1 METNPPHLKGNQPT
15 ASERKT
21 QLKPNRQSEERFQ
34 LKGTNNPKE
43 AKAPAQVSKIDKIG
57 LYLLYFSVTLEI
69 IIVII
74 DKSNYTNPLE
84 GQLFRITFLLA
95 AGKVLCTKYS
105 LKEWAALIM
114 FGLLGLISYKITGR
128 NEILRIIAFVAA
140 CKGTDVKKLLKYV
153 FYLTTAG
160 CLLLVFLSVT
170 GIYGGLAL
178 ETDFGRGYRQVRYC
192 LGLGHPNA
200 LHCMFMML
208 VLLGLYLYHEK
219 MKWYGY
225 LVLLGMNY
233 GLYLLTDSNTGMLI
247 TACGIIGGA
256 ILYFWKGLNGKK
268 WAYLAGAALLLAC
281 AGFSAMAADAGLA
294 KPSKAETADQ
304 RKFGNPLIQ
313 AAEEHLNGRII
324 DLHYGSVRQE
334 GTTATWTLFS
344 RPENDYY
351 FDMGFVRIF
360 YWYGVI
366 PGILCI
372 LLLLLLLRQLYK
384 EKDGM
389 GLVMISVL
397 AVYTIVEAHLVSV
410 YIGRNYILFLAGMYG
425 SSMLGLNGVKEEYL
439 WKAYRLLG
447 KMERL

>member
-1 METNPPHLKGNQPT
+1 M
-15 ASERKT
+15 
-21 QLKPNRQSEERFQ
+21 
-34 LKGTNNPKE
+34 KE
-43 AKAPAQVSKIDKIG
+43 KSYLIEKISLWL
-57 LYLLYFSVTLEI
+57 LYLSVTLEI

-105 LKEWAALIM
+105 AKEWAAMIL
-114 FGLLGLISYKITGR
+114 FGILGLISYKVTGR

-140 CKGTDVKKLLKYV
+140 CKGVDVKKLLKYV

-208 VLLGLYLYHEK
+208 VLLWLYLYHEK
-219 MKWYGY
+219 VKWYGY
-225 LVLLGMNY
+225 LILFGMNY

-247 TACGIIGGA
+247 TSCGILGGA
-256 ILYFWKGLNGKK
+256 IMHYWKGLKGQK
-268 WAYLAGAALLLAC
+268 WPYFAGAVLLLAC
-281 AGFSAMAADAGLA
+281 VGFSVMAADAGLA
-294 KPSKAETADQ
+294 KPDSVGN
-304 RKFGNPLIQ
+304 FGNPVINK
-313 AAEEHLNGRII
+313 AEEHLNGRII
-324 DLHYGSVRQE
+324 DLHYGSTRRE
-334 GTTATWTLFS
+334 GTTATWRIFS
-344 RPENDYY
+344 GPENQRY
-351 FDMGFVRIF
+351 FDMGLVRIF

-366 PGILCI
+366 PGIVCI
-372 LLLLLLLRQLYK
+372 LLLLLLLKQLYK

-389 GLVMISVL
+389 GLVMMSVL
-397 AVYTIVEAHLVSV
+397 AIYTVVEAHLVSV
-410 YIGRNYILFLAGMYG
+410 YIGRNYILLLMGMYG
-425 SSMLGLNGVKEEYL
+425 SSMLYLNGTREE
-439 WKAYRLLG
+439 
-447 KMERL
+447 

>member
-1 METNPPHLKGNQPT
+1 M
-15 ASERKT
+15 
-21 QLKPNRQSEERFQ
+21 KPNQQSKKKLHLNE
-34 LKGTNNPKE
+34 KMNPKE
-43 AKAPAQVSKIDKIG
+43 GKTPEKTSRLDQIG

-105 LKEWAALIM
+105 LKEWVAMIM
-114 FGLLGLISYKITGR
+114 FGILGLISYKITGR

-153 FYLTTAG
+153 FYLTAAG

-219 MKWYGY
+219 VKWYGY

-256 ILYFWKGLNGKK
+256 ILHFWKGLNGKK
-268 WAYLAGAALLLAC
+268 WAYCAGAALLLAC
-281 AGFSAMAADAGLA
+281 VGFSVMAADAGLA
-294 KPSKAETADQ
+294 KPNEAERANQ
-304 RKFGNPLIQ
+304 RKFGNPLVQ
-313 AAEEHLNGRII
+313 VAEEHLNGRII
-324 DLHYGSVRQE
+324 DLHYGTIKRE
-334 GTTATWTLFS
+334 GTTATWKLFS
-344 RPENDYY
+344 DPESQHY
-351 FDMGFVRIF
+351 FDMGLVRIF

-366 PGILCI
+366 PGIVCI

-410 YIGRNYILFLAGMYG
+410 YIGRNYILFLVGMYG
-425 SSMLGLNGVKEEYL
+425 SSMLGLSGIREEYL

>member
-1 METNPPHLKGNQPT
+1 MEADSFSGKGVKWVKARAVRIFSKVIGLVNDGG
-15 ASERKT
+15 KM
-21 QLKPNRQSEERFQ
+21 QLKEKFQ
-34 LKGTNNPKE
+34 LIHKGSGLE
-43 AKAPAQVSKIDKIG
+43 KIG
-57 LYLLYFSVTLEI
+57 LWLLYFSVTLEI

-95 AGKVLCTKYS
+95 AGKALCTKYS
-105 LKEWAALIM
+105 LKEWAAMVL
-114 FGLLGLISYKITGR
+114 FGILGLISYKVTGR
-128 NEILRIIAFVAA
+128 NEILRIVVFVAA
-140 CKGTDVKKLLKYV
+140 CKGTDVKRLLKYV

-208 VLLGLYLYHEK
+208 VLLWLYLYHEK
-219 MKWYGY
+219 VEWYGY

-256 ILYFWKGLNGKK
+256 IMYFLKRLKEKK
-268 WAYLAGAALLLAC
+268 WPYVAGALLLLAC
-281 AGFSAMAADAGLA
+281 VGFSVMAADAGLA
-294 KPSKAETADQ
+294 RPGEAETADQ
-304 RKFGNPLIQ
+304 RKFGNPLVQ

-324 DLHYGSVRQE
+324 DLHYGSIRRE
-334 GTTATWTLFS
+334 GTTATWSMFS
-344 RPENDYY
+344 RPENQNY
-351 FDMGFVRIF
+351 FDMGIVRIF

-366 PGILCI
+366 PGSICI
-372 LLLLLLLRQLYK
+372 LLLLALLRQLYK

-389 GLVMISVL
+389 GLVMVSVL
-397 AVYTIVEAHLVSV
+397 AVYTVVEAHLVSV
-410 YIGRNYILFLAGMYG
+410 YIGRNYILFLMGMYG
-425 SSMLGLNGVKEEYL
+425 SSMLGLNGAREEYL

-447 KMERL
+447 KMERI

>member
-1 METNPPHLKGNQPT
+1 M
-15 ASERKT
+15 
-21 QLKPNRQSEERFQ
+21 
-34 LKGTNNPKE
+34 KE
-43 AKAPAQVSKIDKIG
+43 KSYLIEKIG
-57 LYLLYFSVTLEI
+57 LWLLYLSVTLEI

-105 LKEWAALIM
+105 AKEWAAMIL
-114 FGLLGLISYKITGR
+114 FGILGLISYKVTGR

-140 CKGTDVKKLLKYV
+140 CKGVDVKKLLKYV

-208 VLLGLYLYHEK
+208 VLLWLYLYHEK
-219 MKWYGY
+219 VKWYGY
-225 LVLLGMNY
+225 LILFGMNY

-247 TACGIIGGA
+247 TSCGILGGA
-256 ILYFWKGLNGKK
+256 IMHYWKGLKGQK
-268 WAYLAGAALLLAC
+268 WPYFAGAVLLLAC
-281 AGFSAMAADAGLA
+281 VGFSVMAADAGLA
-294 KPSKAETADQ
+294 KPDSVGN
-304 RKFGNPLIQ
+304 FGNPVINK
-313 AAEEHLNGRII
+313 AEEHLNGRII
-324 DLHYGSVRQE
+324 DLHYGSTRRE
-334 GTTATWTLFS
+334 GTTATWRIFS
-344 RPENDYY
+344 GPENQRY
-351 FDMGFVRIF
+351 FDMGLVRIF

-366 PGILCI
+366 PGIVCI
-372 LLLLLLLRQLYK
+372 LLLLLLLKQLYK

-389 GLVMISVL
+389 GLVMMSVL
-397 AVYTIVEAHLVSV
+397 AIYTVVEAHLVSV
-410 YIGRNYILFLAGMYG
+410 YIGRNYILFLMGMYG
-425 SSMLGLNGVKEEYL
+425 SSMLYLNGTREEYL

>member
-21 QLKPNRQSEERFQ
+21 RLKPNRQSEERFQ

-43 AKAPAQVSKIDKIG
+43 AKDQAQVSKIDKIG

-95 AGKVLCTKYS
+95 GGKVLCTKYS

-208 VLLGLYLYHEK
+208 VLLGLYLYH
-219 MKWYGY
+219 
-225 LVLLGMNY
+225 GM
-233 GLYLLTDSNTGMLI
+233 D
-247 TACGIIGGA
+247 
-256 ILYFWKGLNGKK
+256 IL
-268 WAYLAGAALLLAC
+268 
-281 AGFSAMAADAGLA
+281 
-294 KPSKAETADQ
+294 
-304 RKFGNPLIQ
+304 
-313 AAEEHLNGRII
+313 
-324 DLHYGSVRQE
+324 
-334 GTTATWTLFS
+334 
-344 RPENDYY
+344 
-351 FDMGFVRIF
+351 F
-360 YWYGVI
+360 YW
-366 PGILCI
+366 
-372 LLLLLLLRQLYK
+372 
-384 EKDGM
+384 
-389 GLVMISVL
+389 
-397 AVYTIVEAHLVSV
+397 A
-410 YIGRNYILFLAGMYG
+410 
-425 SSMLGLNGVKEEYL
+425 
-439 WKAYRLLG
+439 
-447 KMERL
+447 

>member
-1 METNPPHLKGNQPT
+1 
-15 ASERKT
+15 
-21 QLKPNRQSEERFQ
+21 
-34 LKGTNNPKE
+34 
-43 AKAPAQVSKIDKIG
+43 
-57 LYLLYFSVTLEI
+57 
-69 IIVII
+69 
-74 DKSNYTNPLE
+74 
-84 GQLFRITFLLA
+84 
-95 AGKVLCTKYS
+95 
-105 LKEWAALIM
+105 
-114 FGLLGLISYKITGR
+114 
-128 NEILRIIAFVAA
+128 
-140 CKGTDVKKLLKYV
+140 
-153 FYLTTAG
+153 
-160 CLLLVFLSVT
+160 
-170 GIYGGLAL
+170 
-178 ETDFGRGYRQVRYC
+178 
-192 LGLGHPNA
+192 
-200 LHCMFMML
+200 
-208 VLLGLYLYHEK
+208 
-219 MKWYGY
+219 
-225 LVLLGMNY
+225 
-233 GLYLLTDSNTGMLI
+233 
-247 TACGIIGGA
+247 
-256 ILYFWKGLNGKK
+256 
-268 WAYLAGAALLLAC
+268 LLLAC

-389 GLVMISVL
+389 GLVMVSVL

-425 SSMLGLNGVKEEYL
+425 SSMLGLSGVKEEYL